1 MFARQQ
7 RHQPH
12 LLEIHPHRIVQRVE
26 VAGFNLVLFRF
37 FGRIHLRMIH
47 DFNFQLAELRKNF
60 IQRFRSGQRF
70 RQRLVNI
77 VEREVPLF
85 LGKVDELF
93 DFCRQFLHAIR
104 RRYGCSRNLCRG
116 GHGVFMRF

>member
-1 MFARQQ
+1 MGLATGHMLVQHDAIKAFARRIRQQFLRQRKVLLAGEAKTINHRPQFIFRRLDTFGNLHLLFARQQ

-47 DFNFQLAELRKNF
+47 DFNFQLAELR
-60 IQRFRSGQRF
+60 
-70 RQRLVNI
+70 
-77 VEREVPLF
+77 
-85 LGKVDELF
+85 
-93 DFCRQFLHAIR
+93 
-104 RRYGCSRNLCRG
+104 
-116 GHGVFMRF
+116 